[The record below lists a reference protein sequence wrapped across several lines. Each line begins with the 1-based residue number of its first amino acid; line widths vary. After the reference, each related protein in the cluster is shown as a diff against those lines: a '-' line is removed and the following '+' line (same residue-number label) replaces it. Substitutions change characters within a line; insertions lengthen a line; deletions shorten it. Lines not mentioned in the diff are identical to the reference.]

1 MDNGLMDKEA
11 FSSLG
16 FKEKDPE
23 WTLPKIIYPMLRKLF
38 KEQYIKRN
46 IYKQPKLHKSPE
58 LPLPLVKNVFST
70 QEFIKAFKA
79 QSPMT
84 RFYISLGFLTFSIGG
99 IQMTKYIE
107 EKIPIP
113 KHEQVEII
121 DLDEE
126 TRKRLEKELSWVWI
140 EHKYSRS

>member
-1 MDNGLMDKEA
+1 
-11 FSSLG
+11 
-16 FKEKDPE
+16 
-23 WTLPKIIYPMLRKLF
+23 MLRKLLKQQSF
-38 KEQYIKRN
+38 MRN
-46 IYKQPKLHKSPE
+46 MHKQPKLQHPPE

-84 RFYISLGFLTFSIGG
+84 RFYISLGFLIFSLGG

-113 KHEQVEII
+113 KHEQEEII
-121 DLDEE
+121 DIDEE
-126 TRKRLEKELSWVWI
+126 TRKRLEKEL
-140 EHKYSRS
+140 R